1 METIDKNK
9 TYEDRIND
17 IKDNLFIGGGI
28 GQAETLMYHLLDS
41 TNKDSTSLNASKV
54 LRIIADMIDNYTRII
69 KYGSFVKVDRC
80 FSLVDKRTYPCLTN
94 DMQFVLRKYG
104 TPEWEDVEFV
114 MPYLDVNR
122 ANDIIN
128 HEYEDLFK
136 RK

>member
-1 METIDKNK
+1 MENFSNK
-9 TYEDRIND
+9 SYEDRLND
-17 IKDNLFIGGGI
+17 IQNNLFIGGGI
-28 GQAETLMYHLLDS
+28 GQAKDLMYHLMDGTQQYKASLGASNVLDVIG
-41 TNKDSTSLNASKV
+41 K
-54 LRIIADMIDNYTRII
+54 MIDDYIRII

-80 FSLVDKRTYPCLTN
+80 FSLVDKRTYPCLTHN
-94 DMQFVLRKYG
+94 MEFVLRKYG

-114 MPYLDVNR
+114 MPYLDINR